1 MSTTTPSHQQGHRA
15 ADLVQL
21 LQTAFPRDWKNHLRI
36 LGVTDPADLSP
47 AELAKFTDEVF
58 WRVTQ
63 TGIKDPAAWLVTH
76 RARMEAS
83 TAPLIPVELKA
94 QVETAADDISVQRD
108 SVELE
113 SVTLEMA
120 PAKTSSPQP
129 PKPVAATPTSRTTE
143 PRPPR
148 TKAVMSETNRP
159 KTHTTPLRAIGRKR
173 GRSGGRQIKK
183 QKPPAGI
190 YKVGRKLSRE
200 RMQLVIESIREHP
213 FLSHAARKAGI
224 HRKTLEYWLKRSK
237 AGDEG
242 YDIECQGLIWRFHE
256 HCQTAIEEAYDKVLE
271 PALEFAL
278 GVVYKN
284 DELLLSLGFEG
295 PDAYLRDNNGI
306 PVRETV
312 GKPNG
317 KMIRF
322 LLKWWHPEIY
332 DERRKVDVPHK
343 GGVIFLGATTEK
355 PANCSAASIK
365 ARKWKAGCRMIREAK
380 A

>member
-1 MSTTTPSHQQGHRA
+1 MSTTTPSHQQGHHA
-15 ADLVQL
+15 ADLVRL
-21 LQTAFPRDWKNHLRI
+21 LQTAFPRDWEKHLRI
-36 LGVTDPADLSP
+36 LGVTDPTVLSP

-83 TAPLIPVELKA
+83 TAPLIPVEVKA
-94 QVETAADDISVQRD
+94 PVETAADYISVQRD

-113 SVTLEMA
+113 PVTLEMA

-159 KTHTTPLRAIGRKR
+159 KTQATPLRAMDRKR

-200 RMQLVIESIREHP
+200 RMQLVIESLREVP
-213 FLSHAARKAGI
+213 ILSHAASKAGI
-224 HRKTLEYWLKRSK
+224 HRKTLEYWLRCSK
-237 AGDEG
+237 AGHNG
-242 YDIECQGLIWRFHE
+242 YDIVWEGIMWRFHE
-256 HCQTAIEEAYDKVLE
+256 HCASAIGEAEDRIHAAAWDFTMGRMIYTTDKNGNRV
-271 PALEFAL
+271 PW
-278 GVVYKN
+278 
-284 DELLLSLGFEG
+284 GFRG
-295 PDAYLRDNNGI
+295 PY
-306 PVRETV
+306 T
-312 GKPNG
+312 
-317 KMIRF
+317 KMHSKMLRF
-322 LLKWWHPEIY
+322 LLEWGRPE
-332 DERRKVDVPHK
+332 EFGKRRKVDVPHK
-343 GGVIFLGATTEK
+343 GGVVILGAPTEK
-355 PANCSAASIK
+355 ATNCSAASIR
-365 ARKWKAGCRMIREAK
+365 ARKWKAASRMIREAK

>member
-63 TGIKDPAAWLVTH
+63 TEIKDPAAWLVTH

-94 QVETAADDISVQRD
+94 PVETAADDISVQRD

-113 SVTLEMA
+113 PVTLEMA

-129 PKPVAATPTSRTTE
+129 AKPVAATPTSRTTE
-143 PRPPR
+143 PRPLP

-159 KTHTTPLRAIGRKR
+159 KTQATPLRAMDRKR

-190 YKVGRKLSRE
+190 YKVGRKLSLE
-200 RMQLVIESIREHP
+200 RMRVVIESLREVP
-213 FLSHAARKAGI
+213 ILSHAASKAGI
-224 HRKTLEYWLKRSK
+224 HRKTLEYWLRCSK
-237 AGDEG
+237 AGHDG
-242 YDIECQGLIWRFHE
+242 YDIVWEGIMLRFHE
-256 HCQTAIEEAYDKVLE
+256 HCASAIGEAEDRVHAAAWEFHNGPYD
-271 PALEFAL
+271 
-278 GVVYKN
+278 
-284 DELLLSLGFEG
+284 
-295 PDAYLRDNNGI
+295 LRD
-306 PVRETV
+306 R
-312 GKPNG
+312 
-317 KMIRF
+317 
-322 LLKWWHPEIY
+322 
-332 DERRKVDVPHK
+332 
-343 GGVIFLGATTEK
+343 
-355 PANCSAASIK
+355 
-365 ARKWKAGCRMIREAK
+365 
-380 A
+380 

>member
-58 WRVTQ
+58 WRVKQ
-63 TGIKDPAAWLVTH
+63 MGIKDPAAWLVTH

-94 QVETAADDISVQRD
+94 PVETAADDISVQRD

-113 SVTLEMA
+113 PVTLEIA

-129 PKPVAATPTSRTTE
+129 AKPVAATPTSRTTE
-143 PRPPR
+143 PRPLP

-159 KTHTTPLRAIGRKR
+159 KTQATPLRAMDRKR

-190 YKVGRKLSRE
+190 YKVGKLSPE
-200 RMQLVIESIREHP
+200 RMRVIIESLREVP
-213 FLSHAARKAGI
+213 ILSHAASKAGI
-224 HRKTLEYWLKRSK
+224 HRKTLEYWLRCSK
-237 AGDEG
+237 AGHDG
-242 YDIECQGLIWRFHE
+242 YDIVREGIMLRFHE
-256 HCQTAIEEAYDKVLE
+256 HCASAIGEAEDRIH
-271 PALEFAL
+271 AAAWDFTM
-278 GVVYKN
+278 GRR
-284 DELLLSLGFEG
+284 G
-295 PDAYLRDNNGI
+295 PY
-306 PVRETV
+306 T
-312 GKPNG
+312 KMHG
-317 KMIRF
+317 KMLRF
-322 LLKWWHPEIY
+322 LLEWGRPE
-332 DERRKVDVPHK
+332 EFGKRRKVDVPHK
-343 GGVIFLGATTEK
+343 GGVVFLGATTEK

-365 ARKWKAGCRMIREAK
+365 ARKWKAGLRMIREAK

>member
-1 MSTTTPSHQQGHRA
+1 M
-15 ADLVQL
+15 
-21 LQTAFPRDWKNHLRI
+21 
-36 LGVTDPADLSP
+36 
-47 AELAKFTDEVF
+47 
-58 WRVTQ
+58 
-63 TGIKDPAAWLVTH
+63 
-76 RARMEAS
+76 
-83 TAPLIPVELKA
+83 
-94 QVETAADDISVQRD
+94 VQRD
-108 SVELE
+108 SVEFE
-113 SVTLEMA
+113 PVTLGMA

-143 PRPPR
+143 PGPLR
-148 TKAVMSETNRP
+148 TKVAMSETNRP
-159 KTHTTPLRAIGRKR
+159 ETQTTPLRAMGRKR
-173 GRSGGRQIKK
+173 GRSGGRPIKK

-200 RMQLVIESIREHP
+200 RMRVVIESLREHP
-213 FLSHAARKAGI
+213 FLFHAARKAGI

-295 PDAYLRDNNGI
+295 PDAYLRDKNGI

-343 GGVIFLGATTEK
+343 GGVIFLGATNEK
-355 PANCSAASIK
+355 PENGSAASIK
-365 ARKWKAGCRMIREAK
+365 ARKWKAGSRMISGGKSLASSEIFSNGTIESAMSAK
-380 A
+380 LEE